1 MPTQLETA
9 KRDVLKAVIT
19 ALVIFGLYV
28 FIATHASLW
37 DRDEPRFSQA
47 TVEMITHGNWLY
59 PTFEGRLRPDKPIL
73 IYWLM
78 AGPVLLLGPTELAF
92 RLPSCLGA
100 AGACLCTFFAARRLG
115 AGRWAWWAM
124 VILATT
130 LMPTILGTF
139 ATADGVLLFFLTA
152 AMTVFTYAFTAPVV
166 QPMHIIAAGLL
177 LGGAWLTKGPLGL
190 FPVLSLALAAWWYR
204 WKSGRVAQWPGA
216 MNISNF
222 EFRISNLSNQAEYEG
237 SVIPRSG
244 QVTNKPLSP
253 RERVASDGE
262 PGEGGLT
269 GNQATNHL
277 GTNLPRLR
285 WLILFSTLISLLVFL
300 AWAIPANFATGNEFA
315 KQGIGR
321 HVIQR
326 VLEPAEGHGG
336 RNFLQYLLLLP
347 FYLPMIIAGFFPWTL
362 HLPGSVHALLGGRL
376 GDLRTRAL
384 LWGWLLPLLILMSLF
399 ATKLPH
405 YVMPL
410 WPALA
415 IMCALMLQHA
425 HNNPMPE
432 WDHRWLRGGVWFFA
446 PIALGLGL
454 LLTLGPWWAPRFD
467 PVLEPLTTI
476 RWAGLFT
483 GLWVLGWSFMVIRLQ
498 LREKWLAATKLTLV
512 GIVGTLLLLW
522 GWLIPQAEPI
532 IKLSPPIAQAIRA
545 NSADDVPVVVYG
557 YYEPSLTLY
566 VGRGRLEKLADDAAV
581 VQWAR
586 GTGDIAKVSQGAGV
600 LVITDEK
607 LARIETTFGVLPLR
621 ELARVKGI
629 NHNEHGQAL
638 ILLAMLRE
646 PAHP

>member
-1 MPTQLETA
+1 MI
-9 KRDVLKAVIT
+9 AVVT
-19 ALVIFGLYV
+19 ALVILGLYV

-78 AGPVLLLGPTELAF
+78 AAGVSLLGPTELAF

-124 VILATT
+124 VMLATT

-152 AMTVFTYAFTAPVV
+152 AMTVFTYAFTSPAVRPL
-166 QPMHIIAAGLL
+166 HIIASGVL

-190 FPVLSLALAAWWYR
+190 FPVLSLLLAAVWYR
-204 WKSGRVAQWPGA
+204 RRSGQVVAGSNTKYQAKDEVGSATEDLGIPGSGRVVAW
-216 MNISNF
+216 S
-222 EFRISNLSNQAEYEG
+222 
-237 SVIPRSG
+237 SG
-244 QVTNKPLSP
+244 QVTNDPLSP
-253 RERVASDGE
+253 RERVASDSE

-269 GNQATNHL
+269 ASHAMRHQGANIPN
-277 GTNLPRLR
+277 LR
-285 WLILFSTLISLLVFL
+285 WLLLFSTLISLLVFL
-300 AWAIPANFATGNEFA
+300 AWAIPANIATGSEFA

-321 HVIQR
+321 HVIER
-326 VLEPAEGHGG
+326 ILKPAEGHGG
-336 RNFLQYLLLLP
+336 RNFVQYLLLLP

-362 HLPGSVHALLGGRL
+362 HLPGGIHALVGGRL

-384 LWGWLLPLLILMSLF
+384 LWGWLLPIVILMSLF

-405 YVMPL
+405 YVMPI
-410 WPALA
+410 WPGLA
-415 IMCALMLQHA
+415 IVCALMLQHA
-425 HNNPMPE
+425 HNQQMPE
-432 WDHRWLRGGVWFFA
+432 WDRRWMRGGVWFFA

-454 LLTLGPWWAPRFD
+454 LLTLGPWWAPRLD

-483 GLWVLGWSFMVIRLQ
+483 GLWLLAWSFMVMRWQ
-498 LREKWLAATKLTLV
+498 LREKWFASTKLTLV
-512 GIVGTLLLLW
+512 GIVVTLLLLW

-532 IKLSPPIAQAIRA
+532 IKLSPPIAKAIHTHT
-545 NSADDVPVVVYG
+545 ADDVPVAVYG

-586 GTGDIAKVSQGAGV
+586 GSNDLAAASQNRGV

-629 NHNEHGQAL
+629 NHNEHGQAM

-646 PAHP
+646 PARP